1 MLRIKHR
8 DIRDKRW
15 HANLFVVLGLGE
27 GIRRYSKMKVILSDN
42 NVLKIPKEE
51 VDGATAPIYLV
62 GLPGDTA
69 KLKAL
74 IEGKL

>member
-1 MLRIKHR
+1 
-8 DIRDKRW
+8 
-15 HANLFVVLGLGE
+15 VLGLGE
-27 GIRRYSKMKVILSDN
+27 GIKMKVILSDN

-51 VDGATAPIYLV
+51 IDGASAPIYLI

>member
-1 MLRIKHR
+1 MLCIEYR
-8 DIRDKRW
+8 DIRNQQG
-15 HANLFVVLGLGE
+15 HANLFIMFSFGE
-27 GIRRYSKMKVILSDN
+27 GVTMKVVLSDN

-51 VDGATAPIYLV
+51 IDGASAPIYLI

>member
-1 MLRIKHR
+1 MSRMLCIEYR
-8 DIRDKRW
+8 DIRNQQG
-15 HANLFVVLGLGE
+15 HANLFIMFSFGK
-27 GIRRYSKMKVILSDN
+27 GITMKVVVSDN

-51 VDGATAPIYLV
+51 IDGASAPIYLI

-74 IEGKL
+74 IEEKL

>member
-1 MLRIKHR
+1 MFSFGE
-8 DIRDKRW
+8 DI
-15 HANLFVVLGLGE
+15 
-27 GIRRYSKMKVILSDN
+27 KMKVVVSDN

-51 VDGATAPIYLV
+51 IDGAIAPIYLI

-74 IEGKL
+74 IEEKL

>member
-8 DIRDKRW
+8 DIRDKQG

-27 GIRRYSKMKVILSDN
+27 GIKMKVILSDN

-51 VDGATAPIYLV
+51 IDGATAPIYLV

>member
-1 MLRIKHR
+1 MLCIEYR
-8 DIRDKRW
+8 DIRNQQG
-15 HANLFVVLGLGE
+15 HANLFIMFGLGE
-27 GIRRYSKMKVILSDN
+27 GITMKVIVSDN

-51 VDGATAPIYLV
+51 IDGASAPIYLV